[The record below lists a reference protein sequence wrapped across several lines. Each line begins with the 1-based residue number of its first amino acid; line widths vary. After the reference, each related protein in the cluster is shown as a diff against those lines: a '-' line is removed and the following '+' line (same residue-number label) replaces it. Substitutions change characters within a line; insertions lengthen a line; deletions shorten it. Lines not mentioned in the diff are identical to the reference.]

1 MNPTEEDPMTTLQT
15 SEATSA
21 RTRTDRIRSALVS
34 GVLALGA
41 VAVAVIVL
49 WQPWGERDH
58 LSYADI
64 APHRDAA
71 WLGSLIDG
79 LAIAAIGVALG
90 IVACRLAPGRGAAW
104 ATVGAVL
111 TGFGGVAFCAGMV
124 SFGSL
129 AWYATDPAAVPP
141 DAGNALLTYAVDHPG
156 HLLGTQMAGFLLY
169 TVGALV
175 LMVALWRAR
184 AVPRWLPV
192 AYLVLTLGVFATGG
206 VVLNLVQAA
215 QTLLLIPVAAY
226 ALRAAR

>member
-1 MNPTEEDPMTTLQT
+1 MTTLQISDT
-15 SEATSA
+15 TSA
-21 RTRTDRIRSALVS
+21 PARAERARTVLVR

-41 VAVAVIVL
+41 VASAVIVL
-49 WQPWGERDH
+49 WQPWGERNH

-71 WLGSLIDG
+71 WLGTMIDG

-90 IVACRLAPGRGAAW
+90 IVVCGLAPRRGATW

-141 DAGNALLTYAVDHPG
+141 DAGTALMTYVVDHPG
-156 HLLGTQMAGFLLY
+156 HLLGAQMAGFLLY

-192 AYLVLTLGVFATGG
+192 AYLVLTLGVFALDG
-206 VVLNLVQAA
+206 VALNVVQAV
-215 QTLLLIPVAAY
+215 QTLLLVPVAAY
-226 ALRAAR
+226 ASRAR

>member
-1 MNPTEEDPMTTLQT
+1 MTTLIPGT
-15 SEATSA
+15 TAAPAIE
-21 RTRTDRIRSALVS
+21 RTRATLVS
-34 GVLALGA
+34 GVLALAA

-49 WQPWGERDH
+49 WQPWGERNH

-71 WLGSLIDG
+71 WLGTLIDG
-79 LAIAAIGVALG
+79 LAIAAIGVTLG
-90 IVACRLAPGRGAAW
+90 IVACRMAPLRGAVW
-104 ATVGAVL
+104 ATAGAVL

-141 DAGNALLTYAVDHPG
+141 DAGSALMTYVVDHPG
-156 HLLGTQMAGFLLY
+156 HLLGAQMAGFLLY

-192 AYLVLTLGVFATGG
+192 AYLVLTIGVFALDG
-206 VVLNLVQAA
+206 VALNVVQAA
-215 QTLLLIPVAAY
+215 QTLLLVPVAVF
-226 ALRAAR
+226 ALRKA